1 MQTGGLPPRA
11 GGEEVVMRNL
21 LLKGLGAASVIGVLA
36 AVTVPAHAADVRAQ
50 IPFSFSVNQK
60 SLPPG
65 TYTVTSTGATAL
77 MVRGASSGAV
87 SLSHAIEN
95 ASQQGAKLV
104 FHRYGDQYVLR
115 EVWSGSQGRKLPEP
129 KLERELIARNGVA
142 SMQIVEV
149 AIPTL

>member
-1 MQTGGLPPRA
+1 
-11 GGEEVVMRNL
+11 MRNL
-21 LLKGLGAASVIGVLA
+21 LLKSLGAASVIGVLA
-36 AVTVPAHAADVRAQ
+36 AMTVPAEATDVRAK

-65 TYTVTSTGATAL
+65 TYTVSSNGESAL
-77 MVRGASSGAV
+77 MIRGSSTGAV
-87 SLSHAIEN
+87 SLSQAIQNNNQE
-95 ASQQGAKLV
+95 GAKLV

-129 KLERELIARNGVA
+129 KLEKELIARNGVA

>member
-1 MQTGGLPPRA
+1 
-11 GGEEVVMRNL
+11 MRNL
-21 LLKGLGAASVIGVLA
+21 LLKSLGAVSVIGVLA
-36 AVTVPAHAADVRAQ
+36 AMTVPAEATDVRAK

-60 SLPPG
+60 ALPPG
-65 TYTVTSTGATAL
+65 TYTVSSNGASAL
-77 MVRGASSGAV
+77 MIRGASTGAV
-87 SLSHAIEN
+87 SLSHAIQNNNQE
-95 ASQQGAKLV
+95 GAKLV

>member
-1 MQTGGLPPRA
+1 MK
-11 GGEEVVMRNL
+11 NL

-36 AVTVPAHAADVRAQ
+36 AMTVPAEATDVRAK
-50 IPFSFSVNQK
+50 IPFSFTVSQK

-65 TYTVTSTGATAL
+65 TYTVSSNGASAL
-77 MVRGASSGAV
+77 MIRGSGTGAV
-87 SLSHAIEN
+87 SLSHAIQNNNQE
-95 ASQQGAKLV
+95 GAKLV

-115 EVWSGSQGRKLPEP
+115 EVWSGTQGRKLPEP
-129 KLERELIARNGVA
+129 KLEKELIARNGVA